1 MAVTWSLS
9 DIVYPSNNNVMTD
22 IFDGLHTLITGLTHW
37 QVETD
42 DRANNVIIVSP
53 TGGDAT
59 NQRIILAAS
68 DDGSDWTTANLGS
81 PYNGLGSNSLRL
93 NRIFGGYTHDS
104 SGGAGYVTGAFDDA
118 NPLNLPDAGAKWWKY
133 FLMSGKWSDGG
144 HIDKMWAIES
154 ENTIAIFFAK
164 ADGTKYWGGIFGY
177 CFRDADNN
185 LAPAVFTSGHDVSN
199 YGMTADFQTEHVQHF
214 MSGGSD
220 DDEPSATGWTGTET
234 IRLNKLLG
242 GVAGIPHLTSRSGT
256 RVHLPMYYQE
266 ASSYYYGRLE
276 QMRWGQ
282 DGTERM
288 RITDNNG
295 VVKSFSF
302 SPSLS
307 ATSDALTFDQ
317 E

>member
-9 DIVYPSNNNVMTD
+9 DIVYPSNNDIMTD

-42 DRANNVIIVSP
+42 DRANNAIIISP

-59 NQRIILAAS
+59 DQRIIFAATG
-68 DDGSDWTTANLGS
+68 DGTGMASANCAY
-81 PYNGLGSNSLRL
+81 PYNALSSNSLRMK
-93 NRIFGGYTHDS
+93 RIFGGYTHDS
-104 SGGAGYVTGAFDDA
+104 SGMVGYATGVFNDA
-118 NPLNLPDAGAKWWKY
+118 NPLNLPAGSENKWWKY
-133 FLMSGKWSDGG
+133 FLMSNKWNEYG
-144 HIDKMWAIES
+144 IDKMWAIES

-164 ADGTKYWGGIFGY
+164 ADGTAYSGGIFGY
-177 CFRDADNN
+177 CFRDAENN
-185 LAPAVFTSGHDVSN
+185 LAPGVFTSGHNVSGH
-199 YGMTADFQTEHVQHF
+199 GMTSDFQKEDTQHF
-214 MSGGSD
+214 MGGGTGSAN
-220 DDEPSATGWTGTET
+220 PSATGWTGTET
-234 IRLNKLLG
+234 VRLNKLLG
-242 GVAGIPHLTSRSGT
+242 GLGEIPSHTSRNGT

-266 ASSYYYGRLE
+266 ASDYYYGRLE
-276 QMRWGQ
+276 QIRWGQ

-307 ATSDALTFDQ
+307 GTSDALTFDQ